1 MKLFLVKFT
10 VSSSTYM
17 NDDERDD
24 EYTRMVEAVDEDHVE
39 RIIKNQP
46 EFKTDEYS
54 VYRRV
59 YFNEITTV
67 LRDSSKSSP
76 DKLPADMEALVHA
89 LDAVERIGMTHEDV
103 RIAAPLFDA
112 VNRSRDLLKAYQE
125 QRRALMRISA
135 VAAGDV
141 ETDTLTTATGRLN
154 GVIAIANGA
163 TLNQKGDER

>member
-76 DKLPADMEALVHA
+76 DKLPADMEAVVARLEVSA
-89 LDAVERIGMTHEDV
+89 IDPVPWPDLRA
-103 RIAAPLFDA
+103 
-112 VNRSRDLLKAYQE
+112 LLKAYQE